1 MILMPAHFILNP
13 SIDLKAVSTNMQVV
27 STILDEEKPNMTQ
40 VEQEHMKKI
49 DENIAI
55 INTLIADKTLTQ
67 SEKLDFR
74 KSMGELQSEY
84 K

>member
-49 DENIAI
+49 DE
-55 INTLIADKTLTQ
+55 
-67 SEKLDFR
+67 KLNF
-74 KSMGELQSEY
+74 
-84 K
+84 